1 MIQLARGNNSSTAY
15 GNPFY
20 LDLYSAYEDKDN
32 ISKRPIITFTSQ
44 ETGNFVN
51 MLPEPGATNY
61 VTTYKDRY
69 IKMQIAIRT
78 SEALSSGFVN
88 LGTIDRPY
96 GFYDVTIRENS
107 TGINAIPDQTTIDSL
122 NIVYQGLAY
131 LYDNKWG
138 KNNPAVEYT
147 EYTDNDG
154 DTANVYITNTYS

>member
-15 GNPFY
+15 GNYFY
-20 LDLYSAYEDKDN
+20 VNIYDAYENKDN
-32 ISKRPIITFTSQ
+32 IDKRPIITLRSQ

-51 MLPEPGATNY
+51 LLPGSGASNY
-61 VTTYKDRY
+61 VTTYKERY
-69 IKMQIAIRT
+69 VKMQITLRT

-96 GFYDVTIRENS
+96 GFYDITIRENS
-107 TGINAIPDQTTIDSL
+107 TGFNAIPSQETIDSL

-131 LYDNKWG
+131 VYDNKWG
-138 KNNPAVEYT
+138 QTNPAVEYK
-147 EYTDNDG
+147 EYTDNDS